1 MPTYYANVMGAE
13 DLAKALSRV
22 PNNTEQVLS
31 KALYEEGQMAFAES
45 QKLTPIDTGALR
57 GSGVLHTP
65 NIEKNKISVALTYGG
80 PAAPYAL
87 FVHEILTSYHAAPTQ
102 AKYLELPVARR
113 SEYLVRNLAT
123 RINHM
128 IRQEIYR

>member
-1 MPTYYANVMGAE
+1 MPTYYANVMGA
-13 DLAKALSRV
+13 DALAKALSRV
-22 PNNTEQVLS
+22 PNDTEKVLS
-31 KALYEEGQMAFAES
+31 QALYEEGQMAFAES
-45 QKLTPIDTGALR
+45 QQITPIDTGALR
-57 GSGVLHTP
+57 GSGVLQIP
-65 NIEKNKISVALTYGG
+65 KIEKNKISVAITYGG

-87 FVHEILTSYHAAPTQ
+87 FVHEILSSYHASPTQ

>member
-1 MPTYYANVMGAE
+1 MPTYYANVMGADE
-13 DLAKALSRV
+13 LAKALSRV
-22 PNNTEQVLS
+22 PRNTEQVLS

-45 QKLTPIDTGALR
+45 QQLTPIETGALR
-57 GSGVLHTP
+57 GSGVLHQP
-65 NIEKNKISVALTYGG
+65 NIQPDKVSVALTYGG

-87 FVHEILTSYHAAPTQ
+87 FVHEILSSYHAAPTQ

-113 SEYLVRNLAT
+113 SQFLIRNLAT

>member
-1 MPTYYANVMGAE
+1 MGA
-13 DLAKALSRV
+13 DALAKALSRV
-22 PNNTEQVLS
+22 PNDTEKVLS
-31 KALYEEGQMAFAES
+31 QALYEEGQMAFAES
-45 QKLTPIDTGALR
+45 QQITPIDTGALR
-57 GSGVLHTP
+57 GSGVLQIP
-65 NIEKNKISVALTYGG
+65 KIEKNKISVAITYGG

-87 FVHEILTSYHAAPTQ
+87 FVHEILSSYHASPTQ

>member
-1 MPTYYANVMGAE
+1 MPTYYANVIGAE
-13 DLAKALSRV
+13 ELARALAKV
-22 PNNTEQVLS
+22 PGNTEQVLG

-45 QKLTPIDTGALR
+45 QKLTPVDTGVLK
-57 GSGVLHTP
+57 GSGFLHQP
-65 NIEKNKISVALTYGG
+65 KIEPNKISVAIVYGG

-87 FVHEILTSYHAAPTQ
+87 FVHEILSSYHASPTQ

>member
-1 MPTYYANVMGAE
+1 MPTYYANVIGAE
-13 DLAKALSRV
+13 ELARALARV
-22 PNNTEQVLS
+22 PGQTEQVLS

-45 QKLTPIDTGALR
+45 QKLTPVDTGVLK
-57 GSGVLHTP
+57 GSGILHTP
-65 NIEKNKISVALTYGG
+65 NIQKDKISVALTYGG

-87 FVHEILTSYHAAPTQ
+87 FVHEILNSYHAAPTQ

-113 SEYLVRNLAT
+113 SEYLLRNLAT
-123 RINHM
+123 SINHM